1 MQKIVRNQLVKSSV
15 AGGSNKG
22 TNSAATMF
30 VNNNN
35 VIPIIMRR

>member
-1 MQKIVRNQLVKSSV
+1 MQKIDRNQLVKSSV

-22 TNSAATMF
+22 GNYPTMF

-35 VIPIIMRR
+35 VIPIVVRR

>member
-1 MQKIVRNQLVKSSV
+1 MQKIDRNQLVKSSV

-22 TNSAATMF
+22 GTYSTMF